1 MRWDRLGCFVWQCV
15 ASLCVRLLWFALRC
29 FELRLGCIVLL
40 WIACGVPESGVPE
53 TETFAIQ
60 QIRKYDCAASNK
72 NTIAFYTERCNG
84 SQMAFQFVVM
94 VILKMS
100 RIRQN
105 RAAKRTVPSTMS
117 TAIFLLQCKDN
128 QGDSDF
134 MAVAILIF
142 CESHTF
148 GNSIVRPRKQ
158 KKRSAMFAET

>member
-1 MRWDRLGCFVWQCV
+1 M
-15 ASLCVRLLWFALRC
+15 LR
-29 FELRLGCIVLL
+29 

-72 NTIAFYTERCNG
+72 NTIDFYTERCNG
-84 SQMAFQFVVM
+84 SQLAFQFVVM
-94 VILKMS
+94 VILEFS

-105 RAAKRTVPSTMS
+105 RAAKRKMPSTMS
-117 TAIFLLQCKDN
+117 TAIVLLQCKDN

-142 CESHTF
+142 LRIPH
-148 GNSIVRPRKQ
+148 IRKFDRAPAQ
-158 KKRSAMFAET
+158 TKKRSAMFAET